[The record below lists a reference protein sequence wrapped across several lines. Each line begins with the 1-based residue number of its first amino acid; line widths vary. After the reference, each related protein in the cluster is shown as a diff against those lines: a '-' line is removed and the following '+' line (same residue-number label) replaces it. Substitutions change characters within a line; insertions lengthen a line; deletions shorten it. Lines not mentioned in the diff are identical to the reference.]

1 MILRMTIIGEV
12 KPPDPQ
18 DVSHSFGSQGG
29 RIGRGLSN
37 EWVLPDP
44 HMSKNH
50 CSIQYRDGQFSITD
64 TSTNGVFLNGSQER
78 MERGSSAVVGDGDR
92 LKIGDY
98 EIRLEID
105 EAAEIAPAR
114 DLDSFAKVLGVG
126 IGEDL
131 DPFAINAAQDQKAPP
146 ATPPESP
153 FVGSSDPFDDLLD
166 APPARTP
173 EEDPLFADL
182 GSSKSSSSGLDS
194 GERGSGGGVI
204 PDDGDLFDDLL
215 PKSPSSPVRSGS
227 DPLDATPSEQDH
239 LPSANQFFQP
249 PKVVGE
255 QIPDDWDADDLLSPS
270 PEAEPKPKP
279 AQPQTPDVQ
288 SAPVEAP
295 APVTPQTPV
304 TPPAPVA
311 PPAPAAPPPAAAAPP
326 QPAVPIS
333 DGEAALLRAFLEG
346 AEMTDLEIPEAARI
360 EMMRT
365 VGQTYRDLVRGLVE
379 VLKVRQTIKNEFRL
393 DQTMIRAEDNNPLKF
408 TVNVEEA
415 LKAMLGN
422 TSRGYLTPRRAVD
435 QGFADI
441 KAHQIAVMAG
451 MQVALKAL
459 LLRFDPKELED
470 RLQEGS
476 VLDKVLPGSRKARYW
491 ELFTQLYAEI
501 AKEAEDDFHG
511 LFGREF
517 ARAYEEQAKKV

>member
-1 MILRMTIIGEV
+1 MILRMTIIGDV

-50 CSIQYRDGQFSITD
+50 CSIQFRDGQFSITD
-64 TSTNGVFLNGSQER
+64 TSTNGVFLNGSPER
-78 MERGSSAVVGDGDR
+78 MERGSSVSIGDGDR

-105 EAAEIAPAR
+105 EAAEAAPVA

-131 DPFAINAAQDQKAPP
+131 DPFAINSENAGNAAPEP
-146 ATPPESP
+146 ASMSP
-153 FVGSSDPFDDLLD
+153 GAGSQDPFDDILD
-166 APPARTP
+166 APAARRDD
-173 EEDPLFADL
+173 EDPLFAGL
-182 GSSKSSSSGLDS
+182 GSGSS
-194 GERGSGGGVI
+194 GSGGSVI
-204 PDDGDLFDDLL
+204 PDDDDLFGDLM
-215 PKSPSSPVRSGS
+215 PKNPSNSSENSLDPVE
-227 DPLDATPSEQDH
+227 SEQDH
-239 LPSANQFFQP
+239 VPSPNEFFQP
-249 PKVVGE
+249 PKVVGD

-270 PEAEPKPKP
+270 PEEPASAAP
-279 AQPQTPDVQ
+279 QPQAPPAP
-288 SAPVEAP
+288 SAPVEP
-295 APVTPQTPV
+295 PQ
-304 TPPAPVA
+304 AAA
-311 PPAPAAPPPAAAAPP
+311 PPAPAKPVAPAPAAAPM
-326 QPAVPIS
+326 PASVS
-333 DGEAALLRAFLEG
+333 DAEAALLRAFLEG
-346 AEMTDLEIPEAARI
+346 AELTDLDVPEAARI

-379 VLKVRQTIKNEFRL
+379 VLKVRQSIKNEFRL

-435 QGFADI
+435 QGFSDI

-476 VLDKVLPGSRKARYW
+476 VLDKVLPGSKKARYW

>member
-1 MILRMTIIGEV
+1 MILRMTIIGDV

-64 TSTNGVFLNGSQER
+64 TSTNGVFLNGSPER
-78 MERGSSAVVGDGDR
+78 MERGSSVVIGDGDR

-98 EIRLEID
+98 DIRLELD
-105 EAAEIAPAR
+105 EAAEAAPVA

-126 IGEDL
+126 MGEDL
-131 DPFAINAAQDQKAPP
+131 DPFAINADNGGKATPEVTPGLPP
-146 ATPPESP
+146 A
-153 FVGSSDPFDDLLD
+153 GGGDPFDDLLD
-166 APPARTP
+166 APPARGGG
-173 EEDPLFADL
+173 EDPLFAE
-182 GSSKSSSSGLDS
+182 LDS
-194 GERGSGGGVI
+194 GTSGSRGAVI
-204 PDDGDLFDDLL
+204 PDDDDLFDDLL
-215 PKSPSSPVRSGS
+215 PKTSSEPSE
-227 DPLDATPSEQDH
+227 DPLDAADTEQDH
-239 LPSANQFFQP
+239 VPSPNEFFQP
-249 PKVVGE
+249 PKVAGD

-270 PEAEPKPKP
+270 PEPEPP
-279 AQPQTPDVQ
+279 A
-288 SAPVEAP
+288 AP
-295 APVTPQTPV
+295 APQTRPE
-304 TPPAPVA
+304 PPAPVEPTPPVA
-311 PPAPAAPPPAAAAPP
+311 PAPAAPPVAAPP
-326 QPAVPIS
+326 PVPPAPAVVS

-346 AEMTDLEIPEAARI
+346 AELADLDVPEAARI

-435 QGFADI
+435 QGFSDI

-459 LLRFDPKELED
+459 LLRFDPKELES

-476 VLDKVLPGSRKARYW
+476 VLDKVLPGSKKARYW

>member
-1 MILRMTIIGEV
+1 MILRMTIVGDV

-18 DVSHSFGSQGG
+18 DISHSFGAQGG

-50 CSIQYRDGQFSITD
+50 CTVQYRDGQFALTD
-64 TSTNGVFLNGSQER
+64 TSTNGVFLNGSSDR
-78 MERGSSAVVGDGDR
+78 MERGSSVVIGDGDR

-98 EIRLEID
+98 EIRLEVD
-105 EAAEIAPAR
+105 EAAEAADASAIE
-114 DLDSFAKVLGVG
+114 DLDSFAHVLGVG
-126 IGEDL
+126 MGEDL
-131 DPFAINAAQDQKAPP
+131 DPFEINSGQQAQASPVSAPD
-146 ATPPESP
+146 TPD
-153 FVGSSDPFDDLLD
+153 VSSADPFDDLLD
-166 APPARTP
+166 TPPARVP
-173 EEDPLFADL
+173 DDDPLL
-182 GSSKSSSSGLDS
+182 PSVGSPGA
-194 GERGSGGGVI
+194 VI
-204 PDDGDLFDDLL
+204 PEDDDLFDDLL
-215 PKSPSSPVRSGS
+215 PKTPAGS
-227 DPLDATPSEQDH
+227 VGDPLDAVASEQDH
-239 LPSANQFFQP
+239 LPSANEFFQP
-249 PKVVGE
+249 PKVSGGH
-255 QIPDDWDADDLLSPS
+255 IPDDWDDEDLLAPPSGAGQRAEPTPAQTPAPS
-270 PEAEPKPKP
+270 PAPSSPQVQPP
-279 AQPQTPDVQ
+279 ATPD
-288 SAPVEAP
+288 
-295 APVTPQTPV
+295 
-304 TPPAPVA
+304 PVA
-311 PPAPAAPPPAAAAPP
+311 APTPAPAAPVQAAPP
-326 QPAVPIS
+326 MSVTDAEAV
-333 DGEAALLRAFLEG
+333 LLRAFLEG
-346 AEMTDLEIPEAARI
+346 AEMTDLDIPEAARI

-422 TSRGYLTPRRAVD
+422 TTRGYLTPRRAVD

-459 LLRFDPKELED
+459 LTRFDPKELES
-470 RLQEGS
+470 RLQDES
-476 VLDKVLPGSRKARYW
+476 VLDKVLPGSKKARHW

-517 ARAYEEQAKKV
+517 ARAYEEQARKV